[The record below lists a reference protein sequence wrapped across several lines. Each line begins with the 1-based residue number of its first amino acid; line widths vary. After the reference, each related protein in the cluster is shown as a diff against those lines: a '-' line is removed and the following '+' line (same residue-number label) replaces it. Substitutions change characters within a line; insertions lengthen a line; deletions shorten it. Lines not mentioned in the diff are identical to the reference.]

1 MMGAFS
7 IPGGLV
13 ALVSQQDVIVIQGP
27 YTRASL
33 SYVEAPELLRK
44 RLESYPPCRII
55 SITCR
60 GNMAD
65 YTLTAVVDTV

>member
-1 MMGAFS
+1 MMGPFS

-13 ALVSQQDVIVIQGP
+13 ALLPQQDLVVVQGP

-33 SYVEAPELLRK
+33 SYVEGPELLRK
-44 RLESYPPCRII
+44 RLESDPPCRII

-65 YTLTAVVDTV
+65 YTLTAVAETA